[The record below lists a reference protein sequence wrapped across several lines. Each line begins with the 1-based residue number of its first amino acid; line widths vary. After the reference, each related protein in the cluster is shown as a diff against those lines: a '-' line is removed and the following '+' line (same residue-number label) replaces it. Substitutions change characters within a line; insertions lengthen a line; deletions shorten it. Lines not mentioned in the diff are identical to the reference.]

1 MLAKGSYGSANRV
14 LRRHDVL
21 IGDRSGITDKNALR
35 AGCSAIADAKS
46 TPAKIVKKIREADC
60 RKAGFWSSVIDLLME
75 GLALCAVSMQPT
87 ALFLVEP
94 DPDEQRIPQPDEVSP
109 RERRGRTSQA
119 PRIAGQ
125 GAVSLE
131 VAYKTNQAA
140 LARDAIAVTDDSSH
154 ELECDIEEAVA
165 ALGRLDDRTLRDLG
179 IPHRSHIERTVRYC
193 HDC

>member
-35 AGCSAIADAKS
+35 AGRSAIADAKS
-46 TPAKIVKKIREADC
+46 TPAKIVKIREADC
-60 RKAGFWSSVIDLLME
+60 RKAGFWPSVVDLLME
-75 GLALCAVSMQPT
+75 GLALCAVSLHPT
-87 ALFLVEP
+87 ALFLMET

-109 RERRGRTSQA
+109 RERRGPTSPA

-140 LARDAIAVTDDSSH
+140 LARDAIAVTDEGSH
-154 ELECDIEEAVA
+154 ELERDIEKAVA
-165 ALGRLDDRTLRDLG
+165 ALAKLDDRTLWDLG

>member
-1 MLAKGSYGSANRV
+1 
-14 LRRHDVL
+14 
-21 IGDRSGITDKNALR
+21 
-35 AGCSAIADAKS
+35 
-46 TPAKIVKKIREADC
+46 
-60 RKAGFWSSVIDLLME
+60 ME
-75 GLALCAVSMQPT
+75 GLALCAVSMHPT

-154 ELECDIEEAVA
+154 ELERDIEEAVA
-165 ALGRLDDRTLRDLG
+165 ALAKLDDRTLRDLG

>member
-21 IGDRSGITDKNALR
+21 IGDRSGITDQNALR

-46 TPAKIVKKIREADC
+46 TPAKIVKIREADC

-75 GLALCAVSMQPT
+75 GLALCAVSMHPT

-109 RERRGRTSQA
+109 RELRGRTSQV

-131 VAYKTNQAA
+131 VAYKINQAA

>member
-46 TPAKIVKKIREADC
+46 TPARIVKIREADC
-60 RKAGFWSSVIDLLME
+60 RKAGFWSAVIDLLME

-179 IPHRSHIERTVRYC
+179 IPHRSHIERTARYC

>member
-1 MLAKGSYGSANRV
+1 MLANGSYGSANRV

-21 IGDRSGITDKNALR
+21 IADRNGITDKNALR
-35 AGCSAIADAKS
+35 AGRSAIADAKS
-46 TPAKIVKKIREADC
+46 MPAKIVKMKEAAY

-75 GLALCAVSMQPT
+75 GLALCAVSMHPT

-109 RERRGRTSQA
+109 RERRGLTSPA

-131 VAYKTNQAA
+131 VANKTNQAA
-140 LARDAIAVTDDSSH
+140 LARDAIAVTDDGSH
-154 ELECDIEEAVA
+154 ELEHDIEKAVA
-165 ALGRLDDRTLRDLG
+165 ALAKLDDRTLLDLG